1 MVENILYSPSYFM
14 EVFMIL
20 NDTIRSKISVKP
32 KKKIF
37 IFNIILNFCLI
48 IVMIAG
54 MMKILFDGFDLTTI
68 GTMAL
73 AIVIITLYKKRPSN
87 VEHYEFVLVD
97 VSITDEEISLNYKQI
112 QAYKNYDYKY
122 TIPVST
128 VTVLEFSD
136 RLYCLHIC
144 GRIEGELLD
153 GKGKVEEFSEHF
165 LYLEKGMERDIVA
178 SIQKLVGI
186 PVKYTDEQ

>member
-1 MVENILYSPSYFM
+1 
-14 EVFMIL
+14 MIL

-136 RLYCLHIC
+136 RLCCLHIC
-144 GRIEGELLD
+144 GRIKGELLD

-186 PVKYTDEQ
+186 PVKYTDE